1 MTNEE
6 CNPLLPSGGD
16 ASAPANKPLT
26 VSEAARKLGMDSFT
40 VFSLIQRDKLVPSRS
55 PTGEIVLTPSELA
68 KLTQAER

>member
-1 MTNEE
+1 M
-6 CNPLLPSGGD
+6 
-16 ASAPANKPLT
+16 
-26 VSEAARKLGMDSFT
+26 LGVDSFT